1 MKFENTLQ
9 SEEVYPAGLAR
20 SEGRVEIGF
29 EFEGGESV
37 LKHLFQSGCGRVR
50 FPTVD
55 HEYIPEAVLI
65 NTAGGLTGGDVVHY
79 KVTAGPGSE
88 LTVTSQAAEKIY
100 KSIGPEVEIWADIFV
115 EDGAYLEW
123 MPQETILFEKG
134 RLRRLNK
141 VHLAKG
147 ARLLALEATV
157 LGRRAHGETLRDAS
171 LNDGWKIWKEGK
183 LVWFDQFRLNGDLD
197 QLAARRGLLDGAMSF
212 ATIVLALPDI
222 SGYLEIVREM
232 AKECSSR
239 IGVTSFD
246 GELMVV
252 RCLDKD
258 AYSLRTSLVK
268 IINRLRHEMAGVD
281 VPMPA
286 VWEV

>member
-1 MKFENTLQ
+1 MTFANTLL
-9 SEEVYPAGLAR
+9 SKDSCPTGLAR

-29 EFEGGESV
+29 EHEGGESV

-55 HEYIPEAVLI
+55 HAHIPEAVLI
-65 NTAGGLTGGDVVHY
+65 NTAGGLTGGDVMHY
-79 KVTAGPGSE
+79 KITAGPGTD
-88 LTVTSQAAEKIY
+88 LTVTGQAAEKIY
-100 KSIGPEVEIWADIFV
+100 KSIGPDVEIGVDIFV
-115 EDGAYLEW
+115 ENGAYLEW

-141 VHLAKG
+141 VHLAKD
-147 ARLLALEATV
+147 AKLLALEATI

-171 LNDGWKIWKEGK
+171 IIDGWKIWKEGK
-183 LVWFDQFRLNGDLD
+183 LIWFDQFRLNGDLD
-197 QLAARRGLLDGAMSF
+197 ELAGRPMLLDGAVSF
-212 ATIVLALPDI
+212 ATLVLALPDI
-222 SGYLEIVREM
+222 SGYVEIAREI
-232 AKECSSR
+232 AEECSSR

-246 GELMVV
+246 GELMIV

-258 AYSLRTSLVK
+258 AYSLRMSLVK
-268 IINRLRHEMAGVD
+268 IINRLRHELAGGD
-281 VPMPA
+281 VPMPT